1 MDLKTIKRV
10 KTTRFVDG
18 REGMS
23 KKVGIKWDSILSWEN
38 GEEAPPPAEIS
49 RRRVSRF
56 EG

>member
-1 MDLKTIKRV
+1 MKTIKGV

-23 KKVGIKWDSILSWEN
+23 EKVEIKCDSLLSWEN

-49 RRRVSRF
+49 RRRVSAGLRG
-56 EG
+56 E